1 MEEYIIS
8 CCSAADLSKEH
19 FEERNI
25 HYMAFK
31 FTLDKDTY
39 SDDLGESIDIDEFYK
54 RMAAGAVTQTIH
66 PEEQDYIEYFRPFL
80 LEGKDVLH
88 LTLSS
93 GISEAYGAAVAA
105 QNKLKEEFPER
116 KIYVVDSL
124 AASSGM
130 GLLVDAAADKRDEG
144 LGIDAVRDWVVNN
157 RLSVNHW
164 FFSTTLTYY
173 IRGGR
178 ISKTAG
184 TAGNIFKICPLMIV
198 NDEGKLMIWEAV
210 RMKRRVIRETVRK
223 MEKLA
228 RNGLDYNGKCYISN
242 SGCYE
247 DARAVADAIENSF
260 PNLKGKIEIYNIGT
274 TIGSHSGPGTVAVF
288 FWGQDRGKLLLNRDI

>member
-1 MEEYIIS
+1 MDDYIIS
-8 CCSAADLSKEH
+8 CCSAADLSKVH

-25 HYMAFK
+25 RYMAFK
-31 FTLDKDTY
+31 FKLDKDIY

-54 RMAAGAVTQTIH
+54 RMIAGATTQTIH
-66 PEEQDYIEYFRPFL
+66 PKEEDYYDYFRTFL
-80 LEGKDVLH
+80 AEGKDVLH

-105 QNKLKEEFPER
+105 QNRLKEEFPER

-144 LGIDAVRDWVVNN
+144 LGIDEVRDWVVNN

-184 TAGNIFKICPLMIV
+184 TMGNIFKICPLMMV
-198 NDEGKLMIWEAV
+198 NDEGKLMIWEVV
-210 RMKRRVIRETVRK
+210 RIKRKVMKETLKK
-223 MEKLA
+223 MEKLV

-242 SGCYE
+242 AGCYE
-247 DARAVADAIENSF
+247 DARALADMIEKSF
-260 PNLKGKIEIYNIGT
+260 PKLNGKVEIFNIGT

-288 FWGQDRGKLLLNRDI
+288 FWGEDRGKLLLNSDI